1 MPVKKSSAKTRSV
14 RRRGGRVAV
23 RRRAPM
29 RRMKVARAPANSCKI
44 VEYFDAIAIEANVAN
59 EFVVNGIVPTTI
71 GGKATR
77 AATVAQAFGLYRIA
91 DVQYK
96 LTPRF
101 DTFASGLAPGGDAP
115 VEVPKVYWKIN
126 RFGDN
131 PLGFTQDDMLSL
143 GCKPIR
149 LDDKTVTIQYKP
161 NILLANT
168 GVAAAAQAG
177 GSGQLKMT
185 PWLSTED
192 EPDQNGFQLSTTRH
206 YGHIMFI
213 ECAAGGDGTPIVCE
227 MTARVVYEF
236 KNPRVL
242 EDEHEAAKRA
252 LVKHVL
258 HTPGKVELRQAQ
270 GLQPD
275 GWNLQN
281 TTPV

>member
-1 MPVKKSSAKTRSV
+1 MAKSAHKQASKPRAARKPRVPKVSRSA
-14 RRRGGRVAV
+14 
-23 RRRAPM
+23 
-29 RRMKVARAPANSCKI
+29 ANTCKI
-44 VEYFDAIAIEANVAN
+44 VEYFEAITVEANTAN
-59 EFVVNGIVPTTI
+59 EFVVQGIVPTTT
-71 GGKATR
+71 GLKATR

-101 DTFASGLAPGGDAP
+101 DTYASGLAPGADAP

-126 RFGDN
+126 RYGDS
-131 PLGFTQDDMLSL
+131 PIGFSEADMLSL

-161 NILLANT
+161 NILLASA
-168 GVAAAAQAG
+168 GAHAAAQDG
-177 GSGQLKMT
+177 GGGQIKMT
-185 PWLSTED
+185 PWLSTD
-192 EPDQNGFQLSTTRH
+192 NEPDNNGFALNTTTH
-206 YGHIMFI
+206 YGHMMFI

-242 EDEHEAAKRA
+242 EDDAVTARRAA
-252 LVKHVL
+252 VKHIY
-258 HTPGKVELRQAQ
+258 HSPGSQTLKQAAAVR
-270 GLQPD
+270 PD

-281 TTPV
+281 TTAV